1 MRKRE
6 RERERERG
14 GGGGGGVQCGMPDL
28 GAGVLESS
36 AVDAVHDIDRAIH
49 ALVGKRENGVAGH
62 RATHVEPLHF
72 QLVL

>member
-1 MRKRE
+1 M
-6 RERERERG
+6 
-14 GGGGGGVQCGMPDL
+14 QCGMPDL